1 MIRRPPRS
9 TRTDILFPYTTLFR
23 AGQASVNEGGST
35 ASINLQTSDLG
46 VVSTD
51 ARSSI
56 DIVNHDVRNA
66 IANAERAASRSRT
79 PEAAFSSE
87 LGRAILGADGLRN
100 RYLDQADAGRGPW
113 DATAPFTS
121 IEQSQILRSGRFT
134 GDRTNGLEDGD
145 PEFKRR

>member
-23 AGQASVNEGGST
+23 AGQASGNECGST
-35 ASINLQTSDLG
+35 SSINLQTSDLV

-66 IANAERAASRSRT
+66 IANAERAASMSRT

-121 IEQSQILRSGRFT
+121 IE
-134 GDRTNGLEDGD
+134 
-145 PEFKRR
+145 

>member
-1 MIRRPPRS
+1 MRIS
-9 TRTDILFPYTTLFR
+9 DW
-23 AGQASVNEGGST
+23 SSDVCS
-35 ASINLQTSDLG
+35 SDL
-46 VVSTD
+46 
-51 ARSSI
+51 RSSI

-134 GDRTNGLEDGD
+134 GDRTNGDRKSTRLNSSH
-145 PEFKRR
+145 

>member
-9 TRTDILFPYTTLFR
+9 TRTDTLFPYTSLFR
-23 AGQASVNEGGST
+23 S
-35 ASINLQTSDLG
+35 TSDLG
-46 VVSTD
+46 VGSTD

-79 PEAAFSSE
+79 PEPAFSSE

-100 RYLDQADAGRGPW
+100 RSLDKEDAWRGPW

-121 IEQSQILRSGRFT
+121 IEQSQILRTSSLPGSRPK
-134 GDRTNGLEDGD
+134 DR
-145 PEFKRR
+145 KRRLEGKKV

>member
-1 MIRRPPRS
+1 MRISDWSSDVCSSDLRGS
-9 TRTDILFPYTTLFR
+9 QTAKGK
-23 AGQASVNEGGST
+23 AGQASGNEGGST

-46 VVSTD
+46 VGSTD

-87 LGRAILGADGLRN
+87 LGRAILG
-100 RYLDQADAGRGPW
+100 
-113 DATAPFTS
+113 
-121 IEQSQILRSGRFT
+121 
-134 GDRTNGLEDGD
+134 DRKSTRLNSSH
-145 PEFKRR
+145 